1 MSKPII
7 LDELYKMK
15 GSFADAKFDGFCL
28 TIDDFYEN
36 AEDLHDH
43 LLSRDYPMWKYN
55 PESPTRNGVDYYDC
69 RIVDKVG
76 HPTRMYEGEHQRIL
90 DVCRRYW
97 HKGEYDWSRLYEFNC
112 FKTGEITDPKYQ
124 HYPHIDS
131 RLDTPDN
138 CATLNM
144 LVYLDKQ
151 EDGGT
156 AVYDG
161 EWITNDE
168 NMNVLYPV
176 EERFNIRTI
185 IKAKFNRCVIFPG
198 NYMHGAWI
206 DDYNKYKEN
215 WRFTQ
220 VTFFHPTTGDN
231 HAN

>member
-28 TIDDFYEN
+28 TIHDFYEN
-36 AEDLHDH
+36 AEDLYQH
-43 LLSRDYPMWKYN
+43 LTNRDYPMWKYN

-76 HPTRMYEGEHQRIL
+76 HPTRIYETEHQRIL

-97 HKGEYDWSRLYEFNC
+97 HKGEYNWSRLYEFNC
-112 FKTGEITDPKYQ
+112 FKTGEITNSRFQ

-131 RLDTPDN
+131 KLDMPDN

-144 LVYLDKQ
+144 LVYLDKE

-176 EERFNIRTI
+176 EERFNIRTM

-206 DDYNKYKEN
+206 DNYNKYIDN

-220 VTFFHPTTGDN
+220 VTFFHPN
-231 HAN
+231 

>member
-36 AEDLHDH
+36 AEDLYQH
-43 LLSRDYPMWKYN
+43 LTNRDYPMWKYN
-55 PESPTRNGVDYYDC
+55 PESPTRNGIDYYDC

-76 HPTRMYEGEHQRIL
+76 HPTRIYETEHQRIL

-97 HKGEYDWSRLYEFNC
+97 HKGEYNWSRLYEFNC
-112 FKTGEITDPKYQ
+112 FKTGEITNSRFQ
-124 HYPHIDS
+124 HYTHIDS
-131 RLDTPDN
+131 KLDMPDN

-144 LVYLDKQ
+144 LVYLDKE

-176 EERFNIRTI
+176 EERFNIRTM

-206 DDYNKYKEN
+206 DNYNKYIDN

-220 VTFFHPTTGDN
+220 VTFFHPN
-231 HAN
+231 

>member
-36 AEDLHDH
+36 AEDLYQH
-43 LLSRDYPMWKYN
+43 LTNRDYPMWKYN
-55 PESPTRNGVDYYDC
+55 PESPTRNGIDYYDW

-76 HPTRMYEGEHQRIL
+76 HPTRIYETEHQRIL

-97 HKGEYDWSRLYEFNC
+97 HKGEYNWSRLYEFNC
-112 FKTGEITDPKYQ
+112 FKTGEITNSRFQ

-131 RLDTPDN
+131 KLDMPDN

-144 LVYLDKQ
+144 LVYLDKE

-176 EERFNIRTI
+176 EERFNIRTM

-206 DDYNKYKEN
+206 DNYNKYIDN

-220 VTFFHPTTGDN
+220 VTFFHPN
-231 HAN
+231 

>member
-36 AEDLHDH
+36 AEDLYQH
-43 LLSRDYPMWKYN
+43 LINSDYPMWKYN

-76 HPTRMYEGEHQRIL
+76 HPTRIYETEHQRIL

-97 HKGEYDWSRLYEFNC
+97 HKGDYNWSRLYEFNC
-112 FKTGEITDPKYQ
+112 FKTGDITNPRFQ

-131 RLDTPDN
+131 KLDIPDN

-144 LVYLDKQ
+144 LVYLDKE

-176 EERFNIRTI
+176 EERFNIRTM

-206 DDYNKYKEN
+206 DNYDKYIDN

-220 VTFFHPTTGDN
+220 VTFFHPN
-231 HAN
+231 

>member
-36 AEDLHDH
+36 AEDL
-43 LLSRDYPMWKYN
+43 
-55 PESPTRNGVDYYDC
+55 
-69 RIVDKVG
+69 
-76 HPTRMYEGEHQRIL
+76 
-90 DVCRRYW
+90 
-97 HKGEYDWSRLYEFNC
+97 
-112 FKTGEITDPKYQ
+112 YQ

-131 RLDTPDN
+131 KLDMPDN
-138 CATLNM
+138 CSTLNM
-144 LVYLDKQ
+144 LVYLDKE

-176 EERFNIRTI
+176 EERFNIRTM

-206 DDYNKYKEN
+206 DNYNKYIDN

-220 VTFFHPTTGDN
+220 VTFFHPN
-231 HAN
+231 

>member
-1 MSKPII
+1 
-7 LDELYKMK
+7 MK

-36 AEDLHDH
+36 AEDLYQH
-43 LLSRDYPMWKYN
+43 LTNRDYPMWKYN
-55 PESPTRNGVDYYDC
+55 PESPTRNVIDYYDC

-76 HPTRMYEGEHQRIL
+76 HPTRIYETEHQRIL

-97 HKGEYDWSRLYEFNC
+97 HKGEYNWSRLYEFNC
-112 FKTGEITDPKYQ
+112 FKTGEITNSRFQ

-131 RLDTPDN
+131 KLDMPDN

-144 LVYLDKQ
+144 LVYLDKE

-176 EERFNIRTI
+176 EERFNIRTM

-206 DDYNKYKEN
+206 DNYNKYIDN

-220 VTFFHPTTGDN
+220 VTFFHPN
-231 HAN
+231 

>member
-7 LDELYKMK
+7 LDELYKMR
-15 GSFADAKFDGFCL
+15 GSFANAEFDGFCI

-36 AEDLHDH
+36 AEDLYQH
-43 LLSRDYPMWKYN
+43 LLGRDYPMWKYN
-55 PESPTRNGVDYYDC
+55 PESPTRNGIDYYDC

-76 HPTRMYEGEHQRIL
+76 HPTRIYESEHQRIL
-90 DVCRRYW
+90 DLCRRFF
-97 HKGEYDWSRLYEFNC
+97 HKGHYNWSRLYEFNC

-131 RLDTPDN
+131 SLDMPDN
-138 CATLNM
+138 CSTLNM
-144 LVYLDKQ
+144 LVYLDKE

-168 NMNVLYPV
+168 NMNVLFPV
-176 EERFNIRTI
+176 EERFNINRI

-206 DDYNKYKEN
+206 DNYDKYKEN

-220 VTFFHPTTGDN
+220 VTFFHPEGER
-231 HAN
+231 

>member
-28 TIDDFYEN
+28 TIGDFYEN
-36 AEDLHDH
+36 AEDLYQH
-43 LLSRDYPMWKYN
+43 LTNRDYPMWKYN

-76 HPTRMYEGEHQRIL
+76 HPTRIYETEHQRIL

-97 HKGEYDWSRLYEFNC
+97 HKGDYNWSRLYEINC
-112 FKTGEITDPKYQ
+112 FKTGDITNPRFQ

-131 RLDTPDN
+131 KLDTPDN

-144 LVYLDKQ
+144 LVYLDKE

-176 EERFNIRTI
+176 EERFNIRTM

-206 DDYNKYKEN
+206 DNYNKYIDN

-220 VTFFHPTTGDN
+220 VTFFHPN
-231 HAN
+231 

>member
-36 AEDLHDH
+36 AEDLYQH
-43 LLSRDYPMWKYN
+43 LINRDYPMWKYN
-55 PESPTRNGVDYYDC
+55 PESPTRNGIDYYDC

-76 HPTRMYEGEHQRIL
+76 HPTRIYETEHQRIL

-97 HKGEYDWSRLYEFNC
+97 HKGEYNWSRLYEFNC
-112 FKTGEITDPKYQ
+112 FKTGEITNSRFQ

-131 RLDTPDN
+131 KLDMPDN

-144 LVYLDKQ
+144 LVYLDKE

-176 EERFNIRTI
+176 EERFNIRTM

-206 DDYNKYKEN
+206 DNYNKYIDN

-220 VTFFHPTTGDN
+220 VTFFHPN
-231 HAN
+231 

>member
-36 AEDLHDH
+36 AEDLYQH
-43 LLSRDYPMWKYN
+43 LTNRDYPMWKYN
-55 PESPTRNGVDYYDC
+55 PESPTRNGIDYYDC

-76 HPTRMYEGEHQRIL
+76 HPTRIYETEHQRIL

-97 HKGEYDWSRLYEFNC
+97 HKGEYNWSRLYEFNC
-112 FKTGEITDPKYQ
+112 FKTGEITNSRFQ

-131 RLDTPDN
+131 KLDMPDN

-144 LVYLDKQ
+144 LVYLDKE

-176 EERFNIRTI
+176 EERFNIRTM

-198 NYMHGAWI
+198 NYMQGAWI
-206 DDYNKYKEN
+206 DNYNKYIDN

-220 VTFFHPTTGDN
+220 VTFFHPN
-231 HAN
+231 

>member
-28 TIDDFYEN
+28 TIDAFYEN
-36 AEDLHDH
+36 AEDLYQH
-43 LLSRDYPMWKYN
+43 LTNRDYPMWKYN
-55 PESPTRNGVDYYDC
+55 PESPTRNGIDYYDC

-76 HPTRMYEGEHQRIL
+76 HPTRIYETEHQRIL

-97 HKGEYDWSRLYEFNC
+97 HKGEYNWSRLYEFNC
-112 FKTGEITDPKYQ
+112 FKTGEITNSRFQ

-131 RLDTPDN
+131 KLDMPDN

-144 LVYLDKQ
+144 LVYLDKE

-176 EERFNIRTI
+176 EERFNIRTM

-206 DDYNKYKEN
+206 DNYNKYIDN

-220 VTFFHPTTGDN
+220 VTFFHPN
-231 HAN
+231 